1 MTLGLKQNERWVSA
15 CIEDIEGLHALCLKG
30 GFEGPLCK

>member
-15 CIEDIEGLHALCLKG
+15 YIEDMKGLDALCLKG
-30 GFEGPLCK
+30 GFDGPLCK